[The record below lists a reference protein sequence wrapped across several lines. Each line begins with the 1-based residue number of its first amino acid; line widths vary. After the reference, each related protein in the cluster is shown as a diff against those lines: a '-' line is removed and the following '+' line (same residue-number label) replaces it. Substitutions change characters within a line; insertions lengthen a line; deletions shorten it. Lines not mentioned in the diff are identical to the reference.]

1 MLVFDFFAGTG
12 SSTRAFEDAG
22 AWIEAMSRRREGGDC

>member
-22 AWIEAMSRRREGGDC
+22 DTVIRFELDEQFDC